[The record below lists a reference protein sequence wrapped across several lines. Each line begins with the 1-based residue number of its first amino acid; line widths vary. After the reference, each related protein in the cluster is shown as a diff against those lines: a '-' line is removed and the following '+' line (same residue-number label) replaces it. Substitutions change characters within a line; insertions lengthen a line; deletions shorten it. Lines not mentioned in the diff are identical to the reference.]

1 MMDWKTF
8 TSQMLT
14 PGTRACALFGAGLGL
29 VFAVLCL
36 TIGVGKT
43 LLIGVFCLIG
53 AFIGGVKDKAGFI
66 RKAILFFHRGGADHY
81 E

>member
-1 MMDWKTF
+1 MMDMKSF
-8 TSQMLT
+8 FAQMLT
-14 PGTRACALFGAGLGL
+14 PGTGACALFGAIVGV

-36 TIGVGKT
+36 TIGVGKA

-53 AFIGGVKDKAGFI
+53 AFIGGVKDK
-66 RKAILFFHRGGADHY
+66 KAFVRRTILLFSRDESDRY

>member
-1 MMDWKTF
+1 MDKKAF
-8 TSQMLT
+8 FSQMLT
-14 PGTRACALFGAGLGL
+14 PGTAACTIFGVAVGL

-53 AFIGGVKDKAGFI
+53 AFIGGVKDKAGLV
-66 RKAILFFHRGGADHY
+66 RKAILFFHRG
-81 E
+81 EN